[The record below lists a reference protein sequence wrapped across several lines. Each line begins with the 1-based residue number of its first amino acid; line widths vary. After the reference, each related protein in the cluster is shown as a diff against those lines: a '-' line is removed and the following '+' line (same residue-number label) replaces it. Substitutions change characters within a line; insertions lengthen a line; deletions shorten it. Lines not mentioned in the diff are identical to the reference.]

1 MTRLSAKTAVVTY
14 KSDNAEKSRLQA
26 VWSIALFMVV
36 FPLPVVYPLVMAK
49 TVISPVEILFVF
61 LSIASAFWLFR
72 CLSNYTKARD
82 SRLIFNEDGL
92 VLPRKQGDIGDGAR
106 GLSWG
111 QVERIFVEPL
121 GKSDEKIVFRLGKG
135 GETIAI
141 KTSSL
146 GVEELDKLISACDLW
161 AEKTSRDKSFDNMV
175 EKVVRGRV
183 EAEQTS
189 FTGIWMEEAERRIS
203 TTPFQPLEPGTRLQ
217 DGRIKIIQ
225 LLTAGGWSA
234 IYLCEW
240 KGKTPAILKEAVVP
254 PTANESLKEK
264 AREHF
269 EREAVL
275 LSGLEH
281 PRVARVIDYF
291 VENSRQYMLLE
302 RINGSTLRNYVRD
315 RGAVSEH
322 QALIW
327 AREIAEIVSYL
338 HSRTPPI
345 IHRDLTPENL
355 VLDMRGSLV
364 LVDFGAANEFVGTVT
379 GTLVGKPSY
388 IAPEQFSGRACLESD
403 LYSLGAVLH
412 FMLTAKEPEPLSVN
426 SPRKINA
433 QVSEAFDTLVQDL
446 MTLAPS
452 GRIASAEE
460 VGKRLSNLF

>member
-1 MTRLSAKTAVVTY
+1 
-14 KSDNAEKSRLQA
+14 
-26 VWSIALFMVV
+26 
-36 FPLPVVYPLVMAK
+36 
-49 TVISPVEILFVF
+49 
-61 LSIASAFWLFR
+61 
-72 CLSNYTKARD
+72 
-82 SRLIFNEDGL
+82 
-92 VLPRKQGDIGDGAR
+92 
-106 GLSWG
+106 
-111 QVERIFVEPL
+111 
-121 GKSDEKIVFRLGKG
+121 
-135 GETIAI
+135 
-141 KTSSL
+141 
-146 GVEELDKLISACDLW
+146 
-161 AEKTSRDKSFDNMV
+161 
-175 EKVVRGRV
+175 
-183 EAEQTS
+183 
-189 FTGIWMEEAERRIS
+189 
-203 TTPFQPLEPGTRLQ
+203 
-217 DGRIKIIQ
+217 
-225 LLTAGGWSA
+225 
-234 IYLCEW
+234 
-240 KGKTPAILKEAVVP
+240 
-254 PTANESLKEK
+254 
-264 AREHF
+264 
-269 EREAVL
+269 
-275 LSGLEH
+275 
-281 PRVARVIDYF
+281 
-291 VENSRQYMLLE
+291 MLLE

-446 MTLAPS
+446 MTLASS

-460 VGKRLSNLF
+460 VGKRLSNLS